1 VQTSWSH
8 QTTEIERYA
17 FTPRHFR
24 FWDPRTGKTRVS
36 VYEHALWINAGL
48 RRALV
53 VAPATAC
60 SVWLDAP
67 ELGRFDPAQ
76 VRVIDLSEGSI
87 AERRETLYALHNTDL
102 PTIVVVNRD
111 VIFKE
116 RPRGNDTLTGL
127 CKALADWAPEALTL
141 DECHAFKTPSSRRT
155 RAATQL
161 AKHARFRRGL
171 TGTPDPTSYRDLYA
185 QYRIIAPEVF
195 GARRADFDERYCIMN
210 RFYPKVE
217 RYVNVDELKAKML
230 SRASVIRQ
238 ADCFDMPDI
247 LPDIMLPVPFTKLA
261 RELYDEL
268 TKNFVADFLGAE
280 IDATHQLARLAILH
294 QLAQGFIRHDDGEV
308 EWVFE
313 GKIKAALEYAG
324 EMLRSGKRLVI
335 FHHYRP
341 EGQRLADSLGKIAN
355 VGVLNGDTPK
365 SQRSPAPFRDNP
377 SMQIF
382 VAQEETANLSI
393 SLAEA
398 DHVLWYS
405 YGCEWDVDYQA
416 RQRIFAER
424 SKKPHGL
431 SYTFLEVPQTTDR
444 FMYRTA
450 RRKQIDSEALRSV
463 GFKEAAYGI

>member
-1 VQTSWSH
+1 VSLWTQ
-8 QTTEIERYA
+8 QQTEIEQNA
-17 FTPRHFR
+17 FKEGWFL
-24 FWDPRTGKTRVS
+24 FWDPRTGKTRTI
-36 VYEHALWINAGL
+36 VYEHALWIQNGL
-48 RRALV
+48 RRALI

-76 VRVIDLSEGSI
+76 VSVIDLSEGSI

-141 DECHAFKTPSSRRT
+141 DECHDYRTPSSRRS
-155 RAATQL
+155 RAAMHL

-171 TGTPDPTSYRDLYA
+171 TGTPDPKNYIDY
-185 QYRIIAPEVF
+185 YGIFKIIAPEVF
-195 GARRADFDERYCIMN
+195 GTSKQKFVERYAIMEQ
-210 RFYPKVE
+210 FYPKVKQ
-217 RYVNVDELKAKML
+217 YINVEELRARIQ
-230 SRASVIRQ
+230 SRASIVRQ

-341 EGQRLADSLGKIAN
+341 EGQRLANSLGKIAN

-431 SYTFLEVPQTTDR
+431 SYTFLEVPQTADR

-463 GFKEAAYGI
+463 GFKEAARGV